1 MTLKQD
7 ILDDRLTVFLDTDEF
22 AEEFTWNST
31 TIKGLFREPF
41 TAVPV
46 GEVAAES
53 SDPAVKFRP
62 EDTVGIAHGDSVTRV
77 DTAVVYNVTG
87 IQPDGR
93 DWTLVTLSQD

>member
-41 TAVPV
+41 TVVPV
-46 GEVAAES
+46 GEVEAES

-87 IQPDGR
+87 KQPDSRG
-93 DWTLVTLSQD
+93 WVLITLSQD